1 MAGWRAFNSIKEV
14 LEKLSK
20 PEDRAL
26 LFNSTVVPSMLYG
39 SETWS
44 LTKSEEH
51 QLAVTE
57 RAMERRMLKIT
68 KLDHVRNED
77 IRQRTR
83 VVDVVLES
91 IKSKLRWAGH
101 VARMKD
107 DRWTKKVSDWYPR
120 NHKRPV
126 ERPPRRWND
135 LMRARLGP
143 MWRRMAQDRTKWKAA
158 VDRQL
163 VVS

>member
-1 MAGWRAFNSIKEV
+1 MV
-14 LEKLSK
+14 
-20 PEDRAL
+20 
-26 LFNSTVVPSMLYG
+26 YG

-68 KLDHVRNED
+68 KLNHVRNEA
-77 IRQRTR
+77 IRQQTR
-83 VVDVVLES
+83 VVDVV
-91 IKSKLRWAGH
+91 SKLRWAGH
-101 VARMKD
+101 EARMKG
-107 DRWTKKVSDWYPR
+107 DRWTKKMNDWYSR

-126 ERPPRRWND
+126 GRPPGRWND

-143 MWRRMAQDRTKWKAA
+143 VWRGMAQDSIKWKAA

-163 VVS
+163 VVT

>member
-1 MAGWRAFNSIKEV
+1 
-14 LEKLSK
+14 
-20 PEDRAL
+20 
-26 LFNSTVVPSMLYG
+26 MLYG
-39 SETWS
+39 IETWS

-68 KLDHVRNED
+68 RLNYVRNED
-77 IRQRTR
+77 IRKRTR

-91 IKSKLRWAGH
+91 IKSKLRRAGQ
-101 VARMKD
+101 VARLKD
-107 DRWTKKVSDWYPR
+107 DRWTEKVSDWYSR

-135 LMRARLGP
+135 LVPARLGP
-143 MWRRMAQDRTKWKAA
+143 MWRRMAQDRIKWKAA

-163 VVS
+163 INS